1 MEDPAHSSFSPA
13 GFSCLHVPW
22 MCSGSQG
29 AGCSGE
35 GMLTSSATG
44 IMIFLKALWLPWA
57 HTHTHTHLG
66 EEAHTGISSLAVGAF
81 GREEGEAHAPVHP
94 WVTTSNF
101 LPRVSLTKNSQVGA
115 GQRDPRFPSY
125 MECHKINEIKH
136 VLTCCPELRP

>member
-57 HTHTHTHLG
+57 HTHTWERKHPQESAAWLL
-66 EEAHTGISSLAVGAF
+66 ELLAERRGKPMLQSTP
-81 GREEGEAHAPVHP
+81 G
-94 WVTTSNF
+94 
-101 LPRVSLTKNSQVGA
+101 
-115 GQRDPRFPSY
+115 
-125 MECHKINEIKH
+125 
-136 VLTCCPELRP
+136 